1 MRYADLLA
9 RDTAA
14 AEAQAAINGLTRVGE
29 IRDAILAE
37 IQKELGQYPQ
47 YAGYGEDMAL
57 GFITIQVKT
66 KRGLAFKR
74 GDVVLYKGLYKDGA
88 PEDLGLDEFVAYSVR
103 NGIGTVI
110 GADAIEPLATTT
122 TYRHPDG
129 LVTLTGS

>member
-57 GFITIQVKT
+57 GFITKQVKT
-66 KRGLAFKR
+66 KRGIAFKR
-74 GDVVLYKGLYKDGA
+74 GDVVLYKKDGD
-88 PEDLGLDEFVAYSVR
+88 PENLGLDEFVAYSVR
-103 NGIGTVI
+103 NGIGTLI
-110 GADAIEPLATTT
+110 DPDAIEPLATST

-129 LVTLTGS
+129 LVTLAES